1 MIEQKHFE
9 QYANYSVKVDRYFH
23 CVNAYANNHNGLKE
37 IHDTL
42 DGIYKG
48 MLKLEETGSNTDNEI
63 KNFLQM
69 SYFIMQKVHMTNIF
83 SDKDPCG
90 LGDMIYDMQVFS
102 YVTCYCYQ
110 WNLFESFVSYIVN
123 KLIKS
128 NKLNSD
134 ISNKLKYCRGK
145 TKKLLDLLNDEVFE
159 NSPFDY
165 ILPEMDGNGKFIK
178 IGYNELDTI
187 RKRRNKFVHS
197 ILNSNFSN
205 ENILRLQKMYDKD
218 MWVLRLYAQN
228 VFYQAN
234 GLDKK

>member
-1 MIEQKHFE
+1 MEK
-9 QYANYSVKVDRYFH
+9 R
-23 CVNAYANNHNGLKE
+23 
-37 IHDTL
+37 
-42 DGIYKG
+42 
-48 MLKLEETGSNTDNEI
+48 M
-63 KNFLQM
+63 
-69 SYFIMQKVHMTNIF
+69 
-83 SDKDPCG
+83 
-90 LGDMIYDMQVFS
+90 
-102 YVTCYCYQ
+102 
-110 WNLFESFVSYIVN
+110 
-123 KLIKS
+123 
-128 NKLNSD
+128 
-134 ISNKLKYCRGK
+134 
-145 TKKLLDLLNDEVFE
+145 KKLLDLLNDEVFE